1 MGATGFAIANRK
13 TRVGNMPYLDTDE
26 PTGFEHLMPGA
37 ATSESTQTD
46 PGVAPGAA
54 PSVERVAATSRA
66 TGGAEAPAAQAT
78 AAEPRKRRRGVTL
91 ASLGS
96 NVDKPSILG
105 N

>member
-1 MGATGFAIANRK
+1 MGATGFSMANRK
-13 TRVGNMPYLDTDE
+13 TRVGNMPYQDTDE

-46 PGVAPGAA
+46 PGAA
-54 PSVERVAATSRA
+54 PAVERVAATSRA
-66 TGGAEAPAAQAT
+66 TGGTEAPAAQAT
-78 AAEPRKRRRGVTL
+78 AAEPRKRRRGATL